1 MQVLTEIDVF
11 AGFGFAPLAP
21 ARSTGGDPRIAEAL
35 RLIGRVGGHKVGF
48 IGLACAPYTDG
59 SYQSPILEVMQR
71 LVESDREVAA
81 FDPTIYLL
89 MDRVSVGAGS
99 LCASAD
105 EVIDWCE
112 TLVVTYHSRGL
123 QTAIATRRGRCHLID
138 LVDLFAEQT
147 RLPARANRATRCR
160 LSHKTH

>member
-1 MQVLTEIDVF
+1 MQVLTEIDDF
-11 AGFGFAPLAP
+11 PGFGFAPLAS
-21 ARSTGGDPRIAEAL
+21 ARSVAGDPRIAEAV
-35 RLIGRVGGHKVGF
+35 RLIGRVGGQRVGF

-59 SYQSPILEVMQR
+59 SYQSPILEVMQQ
-71 LVESDREVAA
+71 LAESDREVVA

-89 MDRVSVGAGS
+89 TDRVSVGAGS

-105 EVIDWCE
+105 KVIDWCE

-138 LVDLFAEQT
+138 LVDLFAEQP